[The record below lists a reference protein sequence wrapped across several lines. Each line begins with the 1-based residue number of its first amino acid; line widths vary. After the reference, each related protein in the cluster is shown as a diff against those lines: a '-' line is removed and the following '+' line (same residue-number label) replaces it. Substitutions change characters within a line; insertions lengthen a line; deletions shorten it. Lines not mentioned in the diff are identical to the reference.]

1 MSQQSSSS
9 IEQLFGLLFGAL
21 AALAAL
27 GLLARRAYKASK
39 AAKAPQPEQSAAEW
53 TPAEEW
59 VPITAKDRAFP
70 EQGFERHLRRLEAAK
85 RKAEQGEPQA

>member
-9 IEQLFGLLFGAL
+9 IEQLFGMLFGAL
-21 AALAAL
+21 AVLAAL
-27 GLLARRAYKASK
+27 GLLARRVYRERK
-39 AAKAPQPEQSAAEW
+39 AAQEPQATP
-53 TPAEEW
+53 TGIKLVPAEEW

-85 RKAEQGEPQA
+85 RKADQGEPQA